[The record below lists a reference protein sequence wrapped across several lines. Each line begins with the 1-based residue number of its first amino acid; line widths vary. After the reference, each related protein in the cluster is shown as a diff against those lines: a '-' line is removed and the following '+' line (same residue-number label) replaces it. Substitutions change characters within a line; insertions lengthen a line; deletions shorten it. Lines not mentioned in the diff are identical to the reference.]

1 MLKPTDPSVIVK
13 PLIEALFAQVGQ
25 GHAGAT
31 TDPAQWEITFLRE
44 QDTKG

>member
-25 GHAGAT
+25 GHAGTA
-31 TDPAQWEITFLRE
+31 TDPAQWEFTSLRQ